1 MMSELERKT
10 MLGIVSAILQFND
23 LDERQFADLQIIR
36 QGLASG
42 IPLSEANKNRIRE
55 IVKSD

>member
-10 MLGIVSAILQFND
+10 MLGVVSAILQFND

-42 IPLSEANKNRIRE
+42 IPLSEANRNRIRE
-55 IVKSD
+55 IVKGE

>member
-1 MMSELERKT
+1 MSELERKT

-55 IVKSD
+55 IVKSE